1 MKIAII
7 KWIDSA
13 LHGQD
18 TIDGGDE
25 ILKPIEGLSCGIVVK
40 EDKEGI
46 TIATDYWGNN
56 KYRNCET
63 IYRKQIVSIKIKE
76 LNI

>member
-13 LHGQD
+13 LHGVD
-18 TIDGGDE
+18 TIDGDDKS
-25 ILKPIEGLSCGIVVK
+25 LAPIEGFSCGLLVK
-40 EDKEGI
+40 ETKDGV

-56 KYRNCET
+56 RWRNCET
-63 IYRKQIVSIKIKE
+63 IYRKQIKHITIKE
-76 LNI
+76 IKS